1 MAPSVV
7 KKAVLCLRYP
17 ILVKHVKT
25 HNAKI
30 KEIKLRS
37 INYYIATT
45 LDGYICR
52 EDGSIDGF
60 LMEGEHAEDFI
71 KSLDSYESVLMGRKT
86 YEFGFQFGLKAGQ
99 PTYPN
104 LKHYVFSKSL
114 NFNQSDA
121 VKLVKSNTIEYV
133 KDLKNSEG
141 GDIWLCGGGELAGS
155 LFENNLIEKLTLK
168 VNPIIFGSGKNLFGG
183 SKKSKNLNL
192 LSSKKYDNGVILN
205 KYEIE
210 KST

>member
-1 MAPSVV
+1 M
-7 KKAVLCLRYP
+7 
-17 ILVKHVKT
+17 
-25 HNAKI
+25 
-30 KEIKLRS
+30 RS
-37 INYYIATT
+37 INYHIAIT

-71 KSLDSYESVLMGRKT
+71 KSLDSYDSVLMGRKT

-99 PTYPN
+99 PAYPN
-104 LKHYVFSKSL
+104 LKHYVFSESL
-114 NFNQSDA
+114 DFNQSEA
-121 VKLVKSNTIEYV
+121 VKLVQSNTVEYV
-133 KDLKNSEG
+133 KDLKDSEG

-168 VNPIIFGSGKNLFGG
+168 VNPIIFGSGKKLFES
-183 SKKSKNLNL
+183 SKKSGKFNL
-192 LSSKKYDNGVILN
+192 LSSREYGNGVILS

-210 KST
+210 KNTYTGQRHTKNSIEK

>member
-1 MAPSVV
+1 MY
-7 KKAVLCLRYP
+7 R
-17 ILVKHVKT
+17 T
-25 HNAKI
+25 HNAI
-30 KEIKLRS
+30 KEIKLRN
-37 INYYIATT
+37 INYHIAIT

-71 KSLDSYESVLMGRKT
+71 KLLDNYDSVLMGRKT

-99 PTYPN
+99 PAYPN

-114 NFNQSDA
+114 EFNQTEA

-141 GDIWLCGGGELAGS
+141 GDIWLCGGGELAGA
-155 LFENNLIEKLTLK
+155 LFENDLIEKLTLK
-168 VNPIIFGSGKNLFGG
+168 VNPIVFGSGRRLFEN
-183 SKKSKNLNL
+183 SKKFGDFNL
-192 LSSKKYDNGVILN
+192 LSSKVYDNGVILS
-205 KYEIE
+205 KYEI
-210 KST
+210 KKHT